1 MKDQNLVTSSLYLK
15 ESKSEILLIVS
26 DRCNAVD
33 YSLPGS
39 SVLGILQ
46 ARILEW
52 AAISFSR
59 GSSQSR
65 HETQVSHIAGRFFTI
80 WATRK
85 ALSLLDDTVNCCVL
99 KEVSYCSLKY
109 FPCLNY
115 GDDNKCCSGMQ
126 LKLVIWKSSEY
137 QDAIAASK
145 LNILL
150 VFYLTEERLA
160 R

>member
-52 AAISFSR
+52 AAISFSS
-59 GSSQSR
+59 GSSQLKDG
-65 HETQVSHIAGRFFTI
+65 TQVSHIVGRFFTS
-80 WATRK
+80 WAKREAQK
-85 ALSLLDDTVNCCVL
+85 HS
-99 KEVSYCSLKY
+99 
-109 FPCLNY
+109 
-115 GDDNKCCSGMQ
+115 SG
-126 LKLVIWKSSEY
+126 
-137 QDAIAASK
+137 
-145 LNILL
+145 
-150 VFYLTEERLA
+150 
-160 R
+160 